1 MSPELKR
8 RLRGQAAFERK
19 KANRAVIKDTLD
31 RCSKKD
37 PAMVQRGRVCWL
49 PGPVQREPCED
60 LPGTAS
66 IEIEIRNEDCVSVA
80 EHYCRKDGASA
91 WLLNSASASR
101 LGGGVRSGC
110 NAQEEHVCRCSTLL
124 PHLERAAAE
133 GQYPLHRWRGKK
145 QKVPDCGV
153 LVHDEIE
160 FLASPSWAAPGRR
173 RRDCRRL

>member
-1 MSPELKR
+1 MSPEVKR
-8 RLRGQAAFERK
+8 RRRGQAAFERK
-19 KANRAVIKDTLD
+19 EANRAVIKDTLD
-31 RCSKKD
+31 RCSED
-37 PAMVQRGRVCWL
+37 PAMVQRGHVCWL
-49 PGPVQREPCED
+49 PGRVQREPCED
-60 LPGTAS
+60 LPGKAS

-80 EHYCRKDGASA
+80 EHYCRKDGASV
-91 WLLNSASASR
+91 WLLNLASASR
-101 LGGGVRSGC
+101 PGGGVRSGC
-110 NAQEEHVCRCSTLL
+110 NAQEEHLCRCSTLL